1 MTLTRPLLAAT
12 ALFCALPAAAQDF
25 GSYAH
30 DTMRNLAL
38 NYPGRFTGAPET
50 GTTFF
55 DAADYMTGRLSSGG
69 NRVTRQDFTATDRTG
84 AAIGPSRNLVVSM
97 PGTDGRT
104 LVVGAHFDTAGTAPD
119 LQGVDDNASGAGML
133 TELAAHMSGLQ
144 TTTGLEFV
152 AFGAEEVGL
161 QGAAHYRDSLDEAAR
176 ANLAGMINIDS
187 LITGDFMYA
196 HAGSNYLDNPA
207 LLSLHGRAQA
217 IARDLGIDLRSNP
230 GLNPDYPILTGC
242 CSDAAVFEGLDIP
255 ILWVEATNWQIG
267 DLDGYTQTDNP
278 AIPGGSTWHDPVED
292 NWEFLRA
299 ALGEERFAQRM
310 RDYARILTRLLAE
323 ETGADLIASAQG
335 AGLTG
340 AQLADLALRQQ
351 AQLSDFALDAAR
363 ARLDGGAT
371 GTQATPGRI
380 TPSVA
385 VQGLATPDRSGAFAQ
400 EDGAA
405 LMARAGLGYQVMD
418 GLSVGGQLAYART
431 GDDLDRG
438 EIEATGYAVSLD
450 AAYAMGGDWMTG
462 AVRWGKSRL
471 EGTRA
476 FALTSGLGA
485 TIVARDFDWSTDA
498 HTLGAR
504 IEAGRDY
511 AAASGLT
518 WGPVA
523 GLDYSRTRIGG
534 FTEEGGDR
542 RAITYDGQAIE
553 RLEVQ
558 LGARAGMQTAL
569 AGRAVTLSAQ
579 GSLVHDLAEGAPDRL
594 VVTDSAGDSRRVT
607 LEGRDR
613 SFARIGLA
621 ARTALSDQADAWVT
635 LDSRLGH
642 DAGSQATLG
651 AGLGLR
657 F

>member
-12 ALFCALPAAAQDF
+12 ALLCALPAAAQDY

-38 NYPGRFTGAPET
+38 NYPGRFTGAPES

-69 NRVTRQDFTATDRTG
+69 NRVTRQDFTATGRTG

-97 PGTDGRT
+97 PGSDGRT
-104 LVVGAHFDTAGTAPD
+104 LVVGAHFDTAGTFPD

-133 TELAAHMSGLQ
+133 TELAAHMAGLE
-144 TTTGLEFV
+144 TRTGLEFV

-161 QGAAHYRDSLDEAAR
+161 QGAAHYVDTLDAGAR
-176 ANLAGMINIDS
+176 ADLAGMINIDS

-196 HAGSNYLDNPA
+196 HAGSNHLLNPQ
-207 LLSLHGRAQA
+207 LQSLRDRAHL
-217 IARDLGIDLRSNP
+217 IARELGVDLRSNP
-230 GLNPDYPILTGC
+230 GLNPDYPANTGC
-242 CSDAAVFEGLDIP
+242 CSDAAVFERFDIP
-255 ILWVEATNWQIG
+255 LLWLEATNWQIG

-278 AIPGGSTWHDPVED
+278 AIPGGSTWHDPTED
-292 NWEFLRA
+292 DWEFLLA
-299 ALGEERFAQRM
+299 ALGPERFAQRM
-310 RDYARILTRLLAE
+310 RDYARILTRVLAE

-340 AQLADLALRQQ
+340 AQLADLAVRQQ
-351 AQLSDFALDAAR
+351 AQLSGFALDAAR
-363 ARLDGGAT
+363 ARLDGGT
-371 GTQATPGRI
+371 SGQATPGQI

-400 EDGAA
+400 DGGAA

-438 EIEATGYAVSLD
+438 EIEATGYALSLD

-462 AVRWGKSRL
+462 ALSWGKSRL

-511 AAASGLT
+511 ATASGIT

-534 FTEEGGDR
+534 FTEAGADR

-558 LGARAGMQTAL
+558 LGARASLQTAL

-594 VVTDSAGDSRRVT
+594 VVTDTDGDSRRVT
-607 LEGRDR
+607 LDGQDR
-613 SFARIGLA
+613 SFARVGLA

-642 DAGSQATLG
+642 AAGSQATVG